1 MLAVDVSLL
10 AVPAANKGDVNSQS
24 VAIVATYVSLLCVIG
39 SLVSSVLLARQIRT
53 MDTLDEAVWDFFL
66 FICCG

>member
-10 AVPAANKGDVNSQS
+10 AVPAVNKGDVNSQS
-24 VAIVATYVSLLCVIG
+24 MAIVATYVSLLCVIG

-53 MDTLDEAVWDFFL
+53 MDTLVEAVWDFFS